1 MTGTF
6 LYSHVAVTYPM
17 PTNRRVSGFTASA
30 GCFSQIFRRSLFL
43 LYKAMIS
50 QSKRE
55 LLSSESEKAKVYLL
69 QMNRVIS
76 QFSCELMNDKC
87 TSGGDTTTLR
97 SAVKGW
103 TSVSSA
109 SPHSS
114 VASPSSSS
122 VRRLRGDLESSRLGA
137 AASEKLRQAEESLRT
152 VMFLSCWGSC

>member
-1 MTGTF
+1 
-6 LYSHVAVTYPM
+6 
-17 PTNRRVSGFTASA
+17 
-30 GCFSQIFRRSLFL
+30 
-43 LYKAMIS
+43 
-50 QSKRE
+50 
-55 LLSSESEKAKVYLL
+55 
-69 QMNRVIS
+69 MNRFIS

-97 SAVKGW
+97 SAVKGS

-122 VRRLRGDLESSRLGA
+122 VRRLRGDLESSRFGA